1 MISLLQYIGRK
12 FIDGLAKI
20 LTKDVSAMAKANASE
35 VKWLRTELKSSQ
47 ESLIAMQ
54 KDNQEIREALKVQLQ
69 EATNKISNMKSTV
82 HGLQSKVSKQRR
94 YIEELDAEVK
104 SLRIVNES
112 QNTTIRELKK
122 LVGNR

>member
-1 MISLLQYIGRK
+1 
-12 FIDGLAKI
+12 
-20 LTKDVSAMAKANASE
+20 MAKANAGE

-94 YIEELDAEVK
+94 HIEELDAEVK